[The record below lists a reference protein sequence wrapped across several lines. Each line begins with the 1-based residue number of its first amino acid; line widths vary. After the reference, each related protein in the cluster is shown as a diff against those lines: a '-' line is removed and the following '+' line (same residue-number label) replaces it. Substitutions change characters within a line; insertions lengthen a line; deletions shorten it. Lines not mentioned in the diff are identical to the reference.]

1 MTCVRQEADL
11 SCAELGAESP
21 DGARKNSA
29 RLSRRRENPRFKH
42 TLRMVLKSGLESR
55 THITTLIHTPA
66 GALTHRTSR
75 GRVPVQHVPGL
86 VQQSDG
92 DNVVF
97 RQPTR
102 LSRRQQP
109 SVCLCISVCVCVC
122 ACARSHLVGERV
134 LVVSQQVSDQR
145 APGGGLHL
153 GPDPAQLLLQLQQG
167 QVLLERHAGHRQTAD
182 KRLISPYFTSHKHSN
197 TKVQI
202 CNSYS
207 ANVSRL
213 DEFISDPVMVDG
225 SVKGDV
231 PAQGALHRRLHD
243 GHQLRQ
249 PWSDRRTTGQGRR
262 KQSVGLCF
270 TVILLSVLPSPRR
283 CWMLDRYCCWTSGG
297 ARGDWE
303 IKHTRKFM

>member
-109 SVCLCISVCVCVC
+109 SVCLCISVCV
-122 ACARSHLVGERV
+122 RV
-134 LVVSQQVSDQR
+134 RVHVATWLASASSSSASR
-145 APGGGLHL
+145 YRTSGR
-153 GPDPAQLLLQLQQG
+153 PAAASTSALIQL
-167 QVLLERHAGHRQTAD
+167 
-182 KRLISPYFTSHKHSN
+182 SCCSS
-197 TKVQI
+197 
-202 CNSYS
+202 S
-207 ANVSRL
+207 SRDRFCLRDTL
-213 DEFISDPVMVDG
+213 DTD
-225 SVKGDV
+225 
-231 PAQGALHRRLHD
+231 
-243 GHQLRQ
+243 RQ
-249 PWSDRRTTGQGRR
+249 PIN
-262 KQSVGLCF
+262 V
-270 TVILLSVLPSPRR
+270 
-283 CWMLDRYCCWTSGG
+283 
-297 ARGDWE
+297 
-303 IKHTRKFM
+303 